1 MEELSNYFSLIWENL
16 LRFCAIILAALTV
29 LVIPLYELTYM
40 DDTIIINVVNEIEV
54 CMKNNTFYSF

>member
-54 CMKNNTFYSF
+54 SKYV